1 MSQQDNVSIEYATL
15 SQSVQ
20 WTIRDMIINGA
31 VAPGERINEAHLAK
45 KLGVSRGPIRE
56 ALSRLQAEGVVT
68 YRANRG
74 MTVSTLSAQDAYEV
88 YTLRGMLEEEA
99 VLIAWPN
106 LTEEDLSD
114 FAKLVDEFKDAA
126 VQKSHRR
133 IVECDTEFHN
143 AVVAASGHSRLLEA
157 HRRLDTVNEVMFTT
171 VSRHIPARIDRVVEI
186 HELLLEALRGGDP
199 KYAARAFR
207 QHYQG
212 ALDQLWEHLDK

>member
-1 MSQQDNVSIEYATL
+1 MSEQENVSIEYATL

-20 WTIRDMIINGA
+20 RAIRDMIIKGA
-31 VAPGERINEAHLAK
+31 IAPGERINEVHLAK

-56 ALSRLQAEGVVT
+56 ALSRLQAEGVLT
-68 YRANRG
+68 YHANRG

-106 LTEEDLSD
+106 LTQEDLCH
-114 FAKLVDEFKDAA
+114 FAQLVDEFKDAG
-126 VQKSHRR
+126 VQSNPRR

-143 AVVAASGHSRLLEA
+143 AIVTASGHSRLLEA
-157 HRRLDTVNEVMFTT
+157 HRRLDTVNEVMFQM
-171 VSRHIPARIDRVVEI
+171 VSRHLPARIDRVVEI
-186 HELLLEALRGGDP
+186 HELLIDALRGGDA

-207 QHYQG
+207 QHYLG
-212 ALDQLWEHLDK
+212 ALDQLWEHLEQ